1 MKRRGVSIDTFEPI
15 GAQLMTQ
22 KEKEIATAIAELANE
37 CREFFEKIS
46 QTELQDSA
54 LLDEALGKLKLMHEM
69 GIVMRYL
76 HVNLDEI
83 KKDIPKVVAA
93 ETVIRA
99 KKPAGETAESQAPA
113 AILVEKIFEVP
124 DDEPV
129 MIGGGSTVIEEEVQ
143 EELPYATEEEIV
155 DAAIIEDSQ
164 KEEVATP
171 EINAEPQELEEENE
185 EEAPSIPLKEREPIA
200 FSAIQNPS
208 QPNNEVASTPEPEN
222 ETPEVEPE
230 IPAIEEADA
239 TKEETLTVEP
249 TVAPEELVDVQPI
262 AAEEEIVAAKTEV
275 QEADVISQSER
286 KHILDALSKE
296 FQSST
301 EQSIH
306 EKIGV
311 KKSSDSLLE
320 KLKKQPIANLKSAI
334 AINQRFLFS
343 NELFKGNMEAFNQA
357 INELN
362 HLENLD
368 EALKFINLQL
378 AEKYMWNYE
387 NPTVVQFVE
396 LVERR
401 YL

>member
-1 MKRRGVSIDTFEPI
+1 
-15 GAQLMTQ
+15 MTQ

-99 KKPAGETAESQAPA
+99 KKSETETTSGQAPA
-113 AILVEKIFEVP
+113 AVVVEKIFEVP
-124 DDEPV
+124 DDEP
-129 MIGGGSTVIEEEVQ
+129 ILTGGGQAIEEEPIVP
-143 EELPYATEEEIV
+143 ELPYAIEEEIV
-155 DAAIIEDSQ
+155 EDLIVESAINEPTSMVEQELEVAESEIN
-164 KEEVATP
+164 EEVAESP
-171 EINAEPQELEEENE
+171 AAEEVPAVPMQ
-185 EEAPSIPLKEREPIA
+185 EREPIA
-200 FSAIQNPS
+200 FASIQNPA
-208 QPNNEVASTPEPEN
+208 NKEE
-222 ETPEVEPE
+222 ETKSEPE
-230 IPAIEEADA
+230 IEPIVTPEEQAEVQVESIENTIVDEVVPAELADVHPVEAIDEVNSEVEE
-239 TKEETLTVEP
+239 
-249 TVAPEELVDVQPI
+249 VAP
-262 AAEEEIVAAKTEV
+262 AAGEP
-275 QEADVISQSER
+275 ADVITQSER

-296 FQSST
+296 FQSAS
-301 EQSIH
+301 ELSVH

-311 KKSSDSLLE
+311 KKSSGSLLE
-320 KLKKQPIANLKSAI
+320 KLKMQPIANLKSAI

-362 HLENLD
+362 HLESLD
-368 EALKFINLQL
+368 EALRFINLQL
-378 AEKYMWNYE
+378 AEKYLWDYE

>member
-1 MKRRGVSIDTFEPI
+1 
-15 GAQLMTQ
+15 MTQ

-99 KKPAGETAESQAPA
+99 KKSETETTSGQAPA
-113 AILVEKIFEVP
+113 AVVVEKIFEVP
-124 DDEPV
+124 DDEP
-129 MIGGGSTVIEEEVQ
+129 ILTGGGQAIEEEPIVP
-143 EELPYATEEEIV
+143 ELPYATEEEIV
-155 DAAIIEDSQ
+155 EDL
-164 KEEVATP
+164 
-171 EINAEPQELEEENE
+171 IAESAVNELSSVVEQELEVAESEMKLEAIEEP
-185 EEAPSIPLKEREPIA
+185 EAVVEVPAVPMQEREPIA
-200 FSAIQNPS
+200 FASIQNPAHK
-208 QPNNEVASTPEPEN
+208 EEETKPEPDI
-222 ETPEVEPE
+222 EP
-230 IPAIEEADA
+230 I
-239 TKEETLTVEP
+239 
-249 TVAPEELVDVQPI
+249 VAPEEQAEFQVESIENTIVDEVVPAELADVHPVEAI
-262 AAEEEIVAAKTEV
+262 DEVISKVEEVAPAAAEP
-275 QEADVISQSER
+275 ADVITQSER

-296 FQSST
+296 FQSSS
-301 EQSIH
+301 ELSVH

-311 KKSSDSLLE
+311 KKSSGSLLE
-320 KLKKQPIANLKSAI
+320 KLKMQPIANLKSAI

-362 HLENLD
+362 HLESLD
-368 EALKFINLQL
+368 EALRFINLQL
-378 AEKYMWNYE
+378 AEKYLWDYE